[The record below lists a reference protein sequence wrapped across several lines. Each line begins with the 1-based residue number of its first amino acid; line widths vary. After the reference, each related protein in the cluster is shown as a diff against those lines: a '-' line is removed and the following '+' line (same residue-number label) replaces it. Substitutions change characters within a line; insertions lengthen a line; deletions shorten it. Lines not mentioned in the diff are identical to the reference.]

1 MIDLHL
7 HFDGSLLPRTILEL
21 AREQQLPLPAEDP
34 DELKL
39 FLSAPEDCES
49 LNEYLEKFDLPLSVL
64 QTKEAIRKA
73 MYTLLSSLKE
83 QGMLY
88 AEVRFAPQS
97 HLRKGLTQEDAVKAA
112 ILGMQEATAGSFFM
126 AKLILC
132 CMRGDR
138 KSTRLNSS
146 HP

>member
-73 MYTLLSSLKE
+73 M
-83 QGMLY
+83 
-88 AEVRFAPQS
+88 
-97 HLRKGLTQEDAVKAA
+97 
-112 ILGMQEATAGSFFM
+112 
-126 AKLILC
+126 
-132 CMRGDR
+132 
-138 KSTRLNSS
+138 
-146 HP
+146 